1 MEPLSVLG
9 YSSFRCC
16 RPRIMQTLASQG
28 IQFFES
34 PFVPTLLSQSSSP
47 SSSSFLAPD
56 YILRN
61 VFPHPLFSTAT
72 PEMSF
77 EESTLWEICA
87 DYSLPSRLLIF
98 CGNGSSRKADT
109 VSLFSTVTP
118 ECGRV
123 VPACTMYS
131 MTIGRTMPVLV
142 ESSIHRREQNR
153 PFSFIP
159 IVLLIYGFVIQ
170 QPTGSRNLCCM
181 LLKFQG
187 SVSFTRQYMHY
198 CQFTYTISLL

>member
-1 MEPLSVLG
+1 MLSHLHQIWVWIPVIQCLYNKKVCKLSTVMYTNRKGEQEKVTSAKSALRRQAMEPLSVLG

-16 RPRIMQTLASQG
+16 RPGIIQTLASQG

-77 EESTLWEICA
+77 GESTLWEISA

-109 VSLFSTVTP
+109 VSCS
-118 ECGRV
+118 
-123 VPACTMYS
+123 
-131 MTIGRTMPVLV
+131 VL
-142 ESSIHRREQNR
+142 
-153 PFSFIP
+153 
-159 IVLLIYGFVIQ
+159 
-170 QPTGSRNLCCM
+170 
-181 LLKFQG
+181 
-187 SVSFTRQYMHY
+187 
-198 CQFTYTISLL
+198 